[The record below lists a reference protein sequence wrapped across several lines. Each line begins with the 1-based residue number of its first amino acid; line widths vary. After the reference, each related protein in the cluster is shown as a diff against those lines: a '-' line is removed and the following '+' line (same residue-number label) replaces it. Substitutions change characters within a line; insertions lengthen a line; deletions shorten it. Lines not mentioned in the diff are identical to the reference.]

1 MTRRALVRALPWLPL
16 ALAVLGAAPK
26 TPADGTAILRRVA
39 GVYAGAKRFEL
50 VGEIQARLTTATIAD
65 SSAATF
71 VAASA
76 GGGKLRDELTVPGAG
91 MMRVSDGAKSW
102 IFDGQRGQY
111 VENPQPI
118 ATPEGMDSLQVRELG
133 GIVGAILNSYRGVFE
148 GADSVQ
154 VLRAETLRVGGKP
167 RLCDVVRAR
176 YGTPAGDRTM
186 LRTYWVERQR
196 GVVLQ
201 QQTTLR
207 TTSDQGT
214 TTRAELMTFRK
225 VTIDQPVADSLFVFH
240 PPPAA
245 RRVDRMAGLDPTAGE
260 GELTGH
266 PAADFSLSDLEGH
279 AHRLSEERGKVVML
293 DFWATWCGPC
303 RAQMPAVDKL
313 YQEFKAKGLV
323 VFAVNQRESAE
334 KARAYLARFSYTTTT
349 LLDQDGEVG
358 RQYLVRGIPT
368 LVIVGKDGTI
378 VAHWIGVHPESMLRD
393 ALKKAGIE

>member
-1 MTRRALVRALPWLPL
+1 MKRRALARTLPWLPL
-16 ALAVLGAAPK
+16 ALAVLGAAPRA
-26 TPADGTAILRRVA
+26 PADGTVILRRVA

-50 VGEIQARLTTATIAD
+50 VGEIQARLTRPTITD
-65 SSAATF
+65 SSTASF

-76 GGGKLRDELTVPGAG
+76 GGGKLRDELSVPGAG
-91 MMRVSDGAKSW
+91 MMRVSNGAKSW
-102 IFDGQRGQY
+102 IFDGQHGQY

-133 GIVGAILNSYRGVFE
+133 GIVGAILNSYRAVLE

-186 LRTYWVERQR
+186 LRTYWVERER
-196 GVVLQ
+196 GVVLR

-207 TTSDQGT
+207 TTGDEGT
-214 TTRAELMTFRK
+214 TTRAEMMTYRK
-225 VTIDQPVADSLFVFH
+225 VTIDQPVADSLFVFR

-245 RRVDRMAGLDPTAGE
+245 RRVERMAGLDPTAGE
-260 GELTGH
+260 GELTGQ

-279 AHRLSEERGKVVML
+279 PHRLSEERGKVVML

-334 KARAYLARFSYTTTT
+334 KARAYLKRFSYTTTT
-349 LLDQDGEVG
+349 LLDTEGEVG
-358 RQYLVRGIPT
+358 REYLVRGIPT

-378 VAHWIGVHPESMLRD
+378 VAHWVGVHPESMLRD
-393 ALKKAGIE
+393 ALKRAGIE